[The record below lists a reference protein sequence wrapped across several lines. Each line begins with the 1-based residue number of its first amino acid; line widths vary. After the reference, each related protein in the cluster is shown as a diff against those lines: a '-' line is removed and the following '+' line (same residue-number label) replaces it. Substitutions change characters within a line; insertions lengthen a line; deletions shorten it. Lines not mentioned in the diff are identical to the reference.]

1 MCSHN
6 ALRLK
11 LHVIYQNFRDIII
24 RQQEISWHQQH
35 GVSSVLGNGYLL
47 YREQFLYLAAYMS
60 MKSQCTNVLCNLLLF
75 ICPLHFTRRLRPHLL
90 PKVCT

>member
-11 LHVIYQNFRDIII
+11 LIYQHFRDVIIL
-24 RQQEISWHQQH
+24 QQEISWHQQH
-35 GVSSVLGNGYLL
+35 GVSSVSGNGYLL

-60 MKSQCTNVLCNLLLF
+60 MKSQCPNVLRNLLLF
-75 ICPLHFTRRLRPHLL
+75 ICPLHFTRRLRPHLS
-90 PKVCT
+90 PKACT